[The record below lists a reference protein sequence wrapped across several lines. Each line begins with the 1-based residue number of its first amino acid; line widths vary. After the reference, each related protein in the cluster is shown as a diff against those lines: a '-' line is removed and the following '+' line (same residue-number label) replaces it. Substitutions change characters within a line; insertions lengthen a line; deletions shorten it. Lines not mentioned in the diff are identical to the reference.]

1 MIGATPAAAE
11 RPPVERPRCLG
22 RLTSVILS
30 DSVTDTRQQGAVDPA
45 REINRNLGE
54 TLRARRSE
62 VGFTQ
67 GELAERVGLSRAS
80 IANIEAGE
88 QAVSVVLLLGLANAL
103 DVDAEALLAG
113 ARAGRIDVPQR
124 ELAATVAKKLGDDEQ
139 QWVRGVLPDD
149 SDVTE

>member
-1 MIGATPAAAE
+1 MPWTRE

-67 GELAERVGLSRAS
+67 GELALRVGLSRAS